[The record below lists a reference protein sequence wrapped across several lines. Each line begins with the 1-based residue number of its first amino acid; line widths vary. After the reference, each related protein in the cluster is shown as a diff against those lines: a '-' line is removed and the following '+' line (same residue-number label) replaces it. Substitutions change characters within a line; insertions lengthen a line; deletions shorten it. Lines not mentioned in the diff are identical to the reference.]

1 MADLIITKEVLE
13 DSTTKLQHI
22 SDELEHQKS
31 DDRALDQVYGQHDV
45 YKAMHDFSGDW
56 KIHRNKMKG
65 AIADLRDKMQ
75 KATQNWTDL
84 EQDLHDKLTTET
96 TDAGNA

>member
-22 SDELEHQKS
+22 SDELKHQKS

-45 YKAMHDFSGDW
+45 YKAMNDFSGDW

-75 KATQNWTDL
+75 KVTQNWTDL
-84 EQDLHDKLTTET
+84 EHDLSEKLTTET

>member
-31 DDRALDQVYGQHDV
+31 DDRELDQVYGQSDV
-45 YKAMHDFSGDW
+45 HSAMNDFSGDW
-56 KIHRNKMKG
+56 KIHRDKMKG

-75 KATQNWTDL
+75 KATDNWTGL
-84 EQDLHDKLTTET
+84 EQDLSEKLSTEKQ
-96 TDAGNA
+96 DA